1 VTVDVAREALMLFRY
16 LEPSLPSIDLATKLR
31 SMTGPAFEE
40 YVADIFRNMGYV
52 VATTQSSGDH
62 GIDLFARKGHQLVVV
77 QCKRWAAPVGE
88 PVVRD
93 FFGSLTDAGAHLGYV
108 VATSYFTAQARAFAQ
123 DKPIQLIDLDSLL
136 DLSTHHHKDARGV

>member
-1 VTVDVAREALMLFRY
+1 MVTFNVAREALIAFRY
-16 LEPSLPSIDLATKLR
+16 FEPSLPSVDLATKLR

-40 YVADIFRNMGYV
+40 YVADISRNMGYV

-62 GIDLFARKGHQLVVV
+62 GIDLFARKGDQLAIV

-93 FFGSLTDAGAHLGYV
+93 FFGSLMDAGAQLGYV
-108 VATSYFTAQARAFAQ
+108 VAKSHFTAQARAFAQ
-123 DKPIQLIDLDSLL
+123 NKPIQLIDLDALL
-136 DLSTHHHKDARGV
+136 DLSTH